1 MNDTQ
6 MDYAWAVRP
15 RVKLLGQPVGL
26 GIPLTVA
33 GGYLTWNMILAFS
46 LEEPLW
52 LQVSTIGLILAFGAM
67 LIWGVS
73 NLLAPFEKVWI
84 CPKEVQLRLGN
95 LVLRRIPAEN
105 IRSISA
111 TTREIIIKN
120 KDTDLYRVKINCNT
134 GRTMW
139 VDWTVGTEEA
149 LKKNLPGVTFLL

>member
-6 MDYAWAVRP
+6 LDYAWAVRP

-33 GGYLTWNMILAFS
+33 GGYMTWNMILAFS

-52 LQVSTIGLILAFGAM
+52 LQISTIGLILAFGAM
-67 LIWGVS
+67 LAWGVS

-84 CPKEVQLRLGN
+84 CPKEVQLRLGS

-111 TTREIIIKN
+111 TTREIRIRN
-120 KDTDLYRVKINCNT
+120 KDTDLYRVKINCNK

-139 VDWTVGTEEA
+139 VDWMVGTEEA